1 MTEEMLGS
9 GDPIIRRLQQ
19 AFGHEE
25 PATELAAIIQRAARY
40 QAGEP
45 PGSDNAPALHHDLTA
60 ADLVA
65 ARRREPAAVTRV
77 YTAYAPALY
86 RFFMA
91 AVGDRHQA
99 EDLTGTAIVSA
110 IEGLP
115 GFRGPVDALG
125 GWLFQI
131 ARHDLYDYRRRQ
143 ARSRNEPLDDNL
155 PEAAAAAGAV
165 DPEVLGKESD
175 TGKGLGGV
183 QAVRDREG
191 VEPRPMPP
199 QLFRRLP
206 DDTGDQAADA
216 PPNRLSPRER
226 EILGLLANGWSNR
239 RIAEQCFLSLNTVR
253 THVQNILVKLGM
265 HSKLEAVAFA
275 LEQGWLPAAEN
286 SVELVM
292 EQMEGRRVT
301 AALQRLAPDQ
311 REVLLL
317 HMAAGLTTPEVAEI
331 LGKTTGAVKALKH
344 RGLASLARMLG
355 LQSPDHTPDHPYPS
369 PDPDLAS
376 QEKHQG

>member
-1 MTEEMLGS
+1 VLG
-9 GDPIIRRLQQ
+9 
-19 AFGHEE
+19 FGGEQE
-25 PATELAAIIQRAARY
+25 AGSRVGLTPTDLA
-40 QAGEP
+40 
-45 PGSDNAPALHHDLTA
+45 
-60 ADLVA
+60 A

-131 ARHDLYDYRRRQ
+131 ARHDLYDHRRRQ

-155 PEAAAAAGAV
+155 PEAAAAAGA
-165 DPEVLGKESD
+165 PEILGKESD
-175 TGKGLGGV
+175 TEKGLGGV

-191 VEPRPMPP
+191 VDPRPMPP
-199 QLFRRLP
+199 QLFGRLP

-216 PPNRLSPRER
+216 PLAPLNRLSPRER

-239 RIAEQCFLSLNTVR
+239 RIAEQCFLSFNTVR

-275 LEQGWLPAAEN
+275 LDR
-286 SVELVM
+286 S
-292 EQMEGRRVT
+292 
-301 AALQRLAPDQ
+301 
-311 REVLLL
+311 
-317 HMAAGLTTPEVAEI
+317 
-331 LGKTTGAVKALKH
+331 
-344 RGLASLARMLG
+344 
-355 LQSPDHTPDHPYPS
+355 SPR
-369 PDPDLAS
+369 
-376 QEKHQG
+376 

>member
-45 PGSDNAPALHHDLTA
+45 PESDNAPAPHHDLTA

-155 PEAAAAAGAV
+155 PEAAAAAGA
-165 DPEVLGKESD
+165 PEVLGKESD

-183 QAVRDREG
+183 QAVRDLEG

-199 QLFRRLP
+199 QLFRRVP

-216 PPNRLSPRER
+216 PLNRLSPRER
-226 EILGLLANGWSNR
+226 EILSLLANGWSNR

-286 SVELVM
+286 SV
-292 EQMEGRRVT
+292 
-301 AALQRLAPDQ
+301 
-311 REVLLL
+311 
-317 HMAAGLTTPEVAEI
+317 
-331 LGKTTGAVKALKH
+331 
-344 RGLASLARMLG
+344 S
-355 LQSPDHTPDHPYPS
+355 YPS